1 MGTPNSQIG
10 QSAEVQWLR
19 YISKQLDQL
28 IKVSSKCNSCTTT
41 TSTTVVP
48 TTTSTTTV

>member
-1 MGTPNSQIG
+1 MGTPNFQIG

-28 IKVSSKCNSCTTT
+28 IKVMANSSTTTTTT
-41 TSTTVVP
+41 TSA
-48 TTTSTTTV
+48 